1 MEQQL
6 EGQVNQLLA
15 QPTPTNNPVMLNP
28 PQLDPNLFSMPNA
41 QMSMPSIGSF
51 LKVKSGNVIVIALG
65 VIFSSTVG
73 GFISRFM
80 PSYSQY
86 AVIIAGALIMY
97 FGRSNG
103 MLHDFGVGVLIAG
116 LATAFSGIG
125 GMLGGAAGGTSM
137 NNDMMSEDRIT
148 YGGTDGVY
156 PTQPERRTAR

>member
-1 MEQQL
+1 MEQVL
-6 EGQVNQLLA
+6 EA
-15 QPTPTNNPVMLNP
+15 QINELNTKPLVASPHVTLNP
-28 PQLDPNLFSMPNA
+28 SQTDPSLFSMNPT
-41 QMSMPSIGSF
+41 SMPSIGSF

-73 GFISRFM
+73 GFITRFM

-86 AVIIAGALIMY
+86 ATIIAGALIMY

-116 LATAFSGIG
+116 LASAFSGIG
-125 GMLGGAAGGTSM
+125 GMLAGSAGATSM
-137 NNDMMSEDRIT
+137 NDVMSEDRVT

-156 PTQPERRTAR
+156 PTQPERRTVR